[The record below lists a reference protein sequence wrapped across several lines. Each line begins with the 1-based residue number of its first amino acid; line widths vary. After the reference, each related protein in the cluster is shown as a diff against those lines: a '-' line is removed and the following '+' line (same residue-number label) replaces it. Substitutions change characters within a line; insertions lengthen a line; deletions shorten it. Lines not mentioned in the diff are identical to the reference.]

1 MVRPE
6 QFESHQKEGNAGQQG
21 ECKPCYSQSQADICD
36 DTLDMGRH
44 AVACVRAAA
53 SLPMNSPARKI
64 AI

>member
-6 QFESHQKEGNAGQQG
+6 QFESRQKDGNAGQQG
-21 ECKPCYSQSQADICD
+21 ECKPSYSQSQPDICD

-44 AVACVRAAA
+44 VVARVCAAA

>member
-36 DTLDMGRH
+36 DTLGMGRH
-44 AVACVRAAA
+44 AVARVRAAA
-53 SLPMNSPARKI
+53 PLAMNSRARKI